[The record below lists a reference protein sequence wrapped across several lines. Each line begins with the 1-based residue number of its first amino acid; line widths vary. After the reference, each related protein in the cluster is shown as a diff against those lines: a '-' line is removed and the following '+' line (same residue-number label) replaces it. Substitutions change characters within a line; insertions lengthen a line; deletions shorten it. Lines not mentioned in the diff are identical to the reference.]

1 MMGPPK
7 LQHAPLPVRCTKAFQ
22 MNPVI
27 FNFLNVKQITWVGL
41 VSLGFL

>member
-7 LQHAPLPVRCTKAFQ
+7 LQHAPLPVRCTKALE

-41 VSLGFL
+41 VSLGFV